1 MFEIIYPII
10 CIVISI
16 IALIIGIVVFASFK
30 KKPKEKKPREKK
42 PKEKKPKPEKP
53 QKEKK
58 PKQEKQKPE
67 KPLDEDAIE
76 QKAAGDWGE
85 QETLERIK
93 SIKKRGDYLIQNIPV
108 SFNGEETEL
117 DILIVNHNGV
127 FIIEVKYY
135 HGELFGNETDEKWI
149 EYKVFPTGEEE
160 KFVKNPISQVK
171 WQAGMLGKR
180 LRSEGIQVWTEG
192 FVYLVDENSP
202 VKSRF
207 VLNNVWQIN
216 KTIHTDSGKN
226 YDDATVR
233 RVVQWAKRQKR

>member
-1 MFEIIYPII
+1 MFEYIFPII

-16 IALIIGIVVFASFK
+16 VALIIGIVVFASFK

-42 PKEKKPKPEKP
+42 PR
-53 QKEKK
+53 EKK
-58 PKQEKQKPE
+58 PKQEKQKKE
-67 KPLDEDAIE
+67 KPQEEKKPVVLDEDAIE

-108 SFNGEETEL
+108 TYEGDETEL

-171 WQAGMLGKR
+171 WQAGILGKR

>member
-42 PKEKKPKPEKP
+42 PR
-53 QKEKK
+53 EKK

-67 KPLDEDAIE
+67 KPPKEKKPVVLDEDAIE

-108 SFNGEETEL
+108 TYEGDETEL
-117 DILIVNHNGV
+117 DILIVNRNGV

-171 WQAGMLGKR
+171 WQAGLLGKR

>member
-1 MFEIIYPII
+1 MFEYIFPIV

-16 IALIIGIVVFASFK
+16 VALIIGIVVFASFK

-42 PKEKKPKPEKP
+42 PKQEKP

-58 PKQEKQKPE
+58 PKETGKQATPVV
-67 KPLDEDAIE
+67 LDEDAIE

-108 SFNGEETEL
+108 TYEGDETEL

-171 WQAGMLGKR
+171 WQAGILGKR

>member
-1 MFEIIYPII
+1 MFEYIFPII

-16 IALIIGIVVFASFK
+16 VALIIGIVVFASFK

-42 PKEKKPKPEKP
+42 PR
-53 QKEKK
+53 EKK

-67 KPLDEDAIE
+67 KPPKEKKPVVLDEDAIE

-108 SFNGEETEL
+108 TYEGDETEL

-171 WQAGMLGKR
+171 WQAGILGKR